1 MSYKT
6 GKLSLRKWD
15 DIFRGMKR
23 GNYFEFNLLKCPH
36 RALNDDD
43 MLAAYSGKTADPRCE
58 SSSSSMVK
66 PLQLTWREK
75 KKQGSATRKHNLHQP
90 RLCRATHFSEEE
102 EILVVEIKC
111 SCVITGQRGFHWCS
125 LKRWETAHCQTDKIK
140 ALKAAELNGKESV
153 GVWYRA

>member
-1 MSYKT
+1 MGWHIQGNEKRNLFWIESPKMST
-6 GKLSLRKWD
+6 QSAEWWRHVSCLLRKNSWSQ
-15 DIFRGMKR
+15 MW
-23 GNYFEFNLLKCPH
+23 EFLVL
-36 RALNDDD
+36 
-43 MLAAYSGKTADPRCE
+43 YGKTITINLKE
-58 SSSSSMVK
+58 K
-66 PLQLTWREK
+66 KK

-125 LKRWETAHCQTDKIK
+125 LKRWDTAHCQTDKIK